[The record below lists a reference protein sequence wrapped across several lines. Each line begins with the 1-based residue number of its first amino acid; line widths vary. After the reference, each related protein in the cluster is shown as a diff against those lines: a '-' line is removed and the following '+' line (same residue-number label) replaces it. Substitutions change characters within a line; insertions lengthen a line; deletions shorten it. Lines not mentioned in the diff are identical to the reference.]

1 MLHLGLKSS
10 NSDYG
15 SISQLMMPVSKKDDN
30 NLSMSINFTTFRH
43 KFFFSPLQMLCLREI
58 ATVNDEKPKDSE
70 IPNVTILENWNW
82 SVLSN
87 DSSVVFRPDS

>member
-43 KFFFSPLQMLCLREI
+43 KFFFSPLHMLCLREI
-58 ATVNDEKPKDSE
+58 ATVKIVIGEYLQK
-70 IPNVTILENWNW
+70 IPNK
-82 SVLSN
+82 SQ
-87 DSSVVFRPDS
+87 